1 MLPDGITIVPLLH
14 EAIAEVIAGT
24 SSIDDEPPATGVQV
38 EARALSTGDASGSA
52 NARGSAARIASFVAI
67 KGAMMMTIKCSSQAI

>member
-52 NARGSAARIASFVAI
+52 NARGSAARIASLVAI
-67 KGAMMMTIKCSSQAI
+67 EGIMLVNIVSRLAV

>member
-1 MLPDGITIVPLLH
+1 VLPDGITIVPLLH
-14 EAIAEVIAGT
+14 EAIADVIAGT

-67 KGAMMMTIKCSSQAI
+67 EGAILMNIESSQAL